1 MIDVKVNK
9 QMLTVVVTA
18 IVAWVYYLTKVEI
31 PKSLVDITIPALLI
45 LLTTIAGFMK
55 PKK

>member
-1 MIDVKVNK
+1 MIDVKLNK

-45 LLTTIAGFMK
+45 VLTTIAGFMK